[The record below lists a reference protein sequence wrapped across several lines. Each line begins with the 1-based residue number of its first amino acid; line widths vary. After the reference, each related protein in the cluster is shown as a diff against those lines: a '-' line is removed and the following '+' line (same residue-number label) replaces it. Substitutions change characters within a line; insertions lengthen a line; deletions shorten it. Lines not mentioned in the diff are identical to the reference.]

1 MTAKENS
8 IEDCLTIL
16 KKAYEKEKITI
27 AEFLQNVRKLSNKQ
41 FKAVNKRNR
50 VVKYL
55 YSQAQA
61 TKKA

>member
-1 MTAKENS
+1 MTAKENA

-16 KKAYEKEKITI
+16 KKAYEKEKITM

-55 YSQAQA
+55 YSQA
-61 TKKA
+61 